1 MVEVFTAYPAAAIA
15 AAVILGLLVGSFLN
29 VVIYRLPIIEKRQW
43 KQMALDF
50 IREEKLVDEA
60 HIDETRFVS
69 KDKFNLAV
77 PRSRCPTCGLG
88 ISAAQNI
95 PVLSW
100 LLLKGKCVGCK
111 TSIPVRY
118 PLIEITTGLLTGYA
132 LFHFGFTIAA
142 AGAVLLTWALIC
154 LTMID
159 ADTYQLPDVITLP
172 LLWLGILFNMFEVYT
187 DLESAVIGSMAGY
200 LVLWGVFWLFKLMTG
215 KEGMGYGDFKLLA
228 ALGAWCGWQALPSII
243 LISSIV
249 GALIGIFN
257 IVVNGRDKAKP
268 IPFGPYL
275 AIAGLLRFYLSTS
288 LGSLY

>member
-29 VVIYRLPIIEKRQW
+29 VVIYRLPVIEKRQW

-50 IREEKLVDEA
+50 IREENLVDEA

-69 KDKFNLAV
+69 KDKLNLAV
-77 PRSRCPTCGLG
+77 PRSRCPKCGLG

>member
-1 MVEVFTAYPAAAIA
+1 MIEVFTAYPAAAIA

-29 VVIYRLPIIEKRQW
+29 VVIYRLPAIEKRQW

-50 IREEKLVDEA
+50 IREEELVDEA
-60 HIDETRFVS
+60 HIDESRFVS
-69 KDKFNLAV
+69 KDTFNLAV
-77 PRSRCPTCGLG
+77 PRSRCPKCGKG
-88 ISAAQNI
+88 ISALQNI

-100 LLLKGKCVGCK
+100 LILKGKCAGCR
-111 TSIPVRY
+111 TRISIRY
-118 PLIEITTGLLTGYA
+118 PLIELVTGILTGYA

-142 AGAVLLTWALIC
+142 AGAFLLTWALIC

-172 LLWLGILFNMFEVYT
+172 LLWAGILFNMFEVYT
-187 DLESAVIGSMAGY
+187 DLESAVIGAIAGY
-200 LVLWGVFWLFKLMTG
+200 LVLWSVFWLFKLVTG

-228 ALGAWCGWQALPSII
+228 ALGAWCGWEALPTII
-243 LISSIV
+243 LLSSVV

-275 AIAGLLRFYLSTS
+275 AIAGLAQFYVGLSVLRL
-288 LGSLY
+288 

>member
-29 VVIYRLPIIEKRQW
+29 VVIYRLPVIEKRQW

-50 IREEKLVDEA
+50 IREENLVDEG

-69 KDKFNLAV
+69 KNKFNLAV
-77 PRSRCPTCGLG
+77 PRSRCPKCGLG

-100 LLLKGKCVGCK
+100 LLLKGKCAGCK

-118 PLIEITTGLLTGYA
+118 PLIEITTGILTGYA

>member
-1 MVEVFTAYPAAAIA
+1 MFEVFTAYPAAAIA

-29 VVIYRLPIIEKRQW
+29 VVIYRLPVIEKRQW

-60 HIDETRFVS
+60 HIDEARFVS
-69 KDKFNLAV
+69 KEKFNLAV
-77 PRSRCPTCGLG
+77 PRSRCPNCNAE
-88 ISAAQNI
+88 ISALQNI

-100 LLLKGKCVGCK
+100 LLLKGKCAGCK
-111 TSIPVRY
+111 TSISIRY
-118 PLIEITTGLLTGYA
+118 PLIEIISGLLTGYA

-142 AGAVLLTWALIC
+142 AGAILLTWALIC

-172 LLWLGILFNMFEVYT
+172 LLWAGILFNMFEVYT
-187 DLESAVIGSMAGY
+187 DLESAVIGAIAGY
-200 LVLWGVFWLFKLMTG
+200 LVLWSVFWLFKLITG

-228 ALGAWCGWQALPSII
+228 ALGAWCGWEALPMII
-243 LISSIV
+243 LLSSVV

-275 AIAGLLRFYLSTS
+275 AIAGLLSFYLPNMFS
-288 LGSLY
+288 LS